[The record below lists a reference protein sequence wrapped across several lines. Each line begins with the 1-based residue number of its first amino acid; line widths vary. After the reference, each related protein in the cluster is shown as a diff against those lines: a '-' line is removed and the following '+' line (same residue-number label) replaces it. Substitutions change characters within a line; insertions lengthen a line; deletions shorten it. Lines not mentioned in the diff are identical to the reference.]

1 MIATNMAGR
10 GVDIKLGGDPEHM
23 AHQRAEEAGA
33 ESRRRGLRG
42 GAGGEDRRAGAAVQG
57 RGRGSARARRP
68 LHLRHRAPRIAPH
81 RQPAARPLWPPGGPG
96 RDALLPLRRRRRD
109 PPLRRR
115 PHLQNPRPPRP
126 RGRGGRGDAA
136 RGENAD
142 QNGRGRAE
150 EGRGAEL
157 PDPQTGARV
166 RRRDERAAPRRLQIP
181 ARDPRRTRHVR
192 HRARRARGRDRAPG
206 QRVHAGRRARRLGH
220 ARHGAAAAPD
230 LAGGRRGR
238 LDAGG
243 DGRTRKA
250 QRHPRRRRD
259 ERLRRPRAAAR
270 RRS

>member
-1 MIATNMAGR
+1 MKELKKQGLEP
-10 GVDIKLGGDPEHM
+10 GE
-23 AHQRAEEAGA
+23 
-33 ESRRRGLRG
+33 RGLRG
-42 GAGGEDRRAGAAVQG
+42 GAGGEDRRDGAAVQG

-81 RQPAARPLWPPGGPG
+81 RQPAARPLRPPGRPR

-126 RGRGGRGDAA
+126 GRRGGRRDAA

-181 ARDPRRTRHVR
+181 PRDPRGARHVR
-192 HRARRARGRDRAPG
+192 HRPRRDGGRDRAPRR
-206 QRVHAGRRARRLGH
+206 RVHAGRRPRRVGH
-220 ARHGAAAAPD
+220 AGAGAAAAPD
-230 LAGGRRGR
+230 LAGRASRSAR
-238 LDAGG
+238 W
-243 DGRTRKA
+243 
-250 QRHPRRRRD
+250 RRRRST
-259 ERLRRPRAAAR
+259 AR
-270 RRS
+270 SSRTRSTKTR